1 MAFDIN
7 LYMASNK
14 PVFLRLRPVV
24 LAYLDEL
31 DRIGGYGKG
40 RAGIVRRFV
49 ENGIARALERRVL
62 DKKNATDLGETPEDE
77 DEDEAKPAG

>member
-1 MAFDIN
+1 
-7 LYMASNK
+7 MASNK

-31 DRIGGYGKG
+31 DRIGSYGKG

-49 ENGIARALERRVL
+49 ENGIAQALERKVL
-62 DKKNATDLGETPEDE
+62 DKKNASDLGETADDE
-77 DEDEAKPAG
+77 DEDETAR